1 MGNVGSYQGR
11 NNMFGKIDKPGK
23 KKITVFS
30 LLVILFVCSVFC
42 FLSFRIIHV
51 DGESMEPAL
60 MKGDYALVN
69 CYSYVLSAPEKGDI
83 VLVKRKTE
91 GPSDNNNLSIK
102 RITGI
107 PGDTVQFMNAKDNSK
122 NVTVTLADGE
132 YFLVGDNTANS
143 HDSRHYGPMK
153 DSEIIGKVIFII

>member
-1 MGNVGSYQGR
+1 VANVGSYQGR
-11 NNMFGKIDKPGK
+11 NNMFGKIRKPGK

-30 LLVILFVCSVFC
+30 LLVILFVCSVYC

-51 DGESMEPAL
+51 DGKSMQPAI

-69 CYSYVLSAPEKGDI
+69 CYSYVFSAPKKGDI

-91 GPSDNNNLSIK
+91 VPSDNNNLSIK

-107 PGDTVQFMNAKDNSK
+107 PGDTVQFMNAKDNSQ
-122 NVTVTLADGE
+122 NVTVTLPDGE

-143 HDSRHYGPMK
+143 YDSRHYGPMK
-153 DSEIIGKVIFII
+153 DSEIIGKVIFVI

>member
-1 MGNVGSYQGR
+1 MQPT
-11 NNMFGKIDKPGK
+11 I
-23 KKITVFS
+23 
-30 LLVILFVCSVFC
+30 
-42 FLSFRIIHV
+42 
-51 DGESMEPAL
+51 

-69 CYSYVLSAPEKGDI
+69 GYSYVFSVPKKGDI

-91 GPSDNNNLSIK
+91 VRSDNINLSIK

-122 NVTVTLADGE
+122 NVTVTLQDGE

-143 HDSRHYGPMK
+143 YDSRHYGPMK
-153 DSEIIGKVIFII
+153 DSEIIGKVIFIK

>member
-1 MGNVGSYQGR
+1 
-11 NNMFGKIDKPGK
+11 MFSKIDKPGK
-23 KKITVFS
+23 KKITFFS
-30 LLVILFVCSVFC
+30 LFIILVVCFVYC

-51 DGESMEPAL
+51 DGESMQPAI
-60 MKGDYALVN
+60 MKGDYVLVN
-69 CYSYVLSAPEKGDI
+69 CYSYVFSAPKKCDI

-91 GPSDNNNLSIK
+91 VSSDNNNLSIK

-122 NVTVTLADGE
+122 NVTVTLPDGE

-143 HDSRHYGPMK
+143 YDSRHYGPMK